1 MGFSLFSAI
10 GGLLATGSGVL
21 LLAMLAASIVL
32 IWDWRWGLAGALLTL
47 LGASSILAALH
58 TPATLVTAS
67 QWLAVVVATTLLAL
81 AGWLHPASAGAHA
94 NHNWLLRLI
103 ALVFSLGAWWVIDPG
118 VTLPMFTQVETD
130 LIFWIGLCGLLI
142 LSMSTAP
149 LQAGIGL
156 LLLTA
161 PVQAIAPVLL
171 PESGVAVI
179 AGIAQILLALA
190 CAYLTLTPAVATRAR
205 RPMLPLPGAR
215 TAPTATAR
223 RRRPFF
229 RPQPLT
235 PAQTLPAAADPRR
248 EETPAPLEES
258 R

>member
-1 MGFSLFSAI
+1 MGSSLFSAI

-32 IWDWRWGLAGALLTL
+32 IWDWRWGLVGALLTL

-58 TPATLVTAS
+58 TPATLVTTS
-67 QWLAVVVATTLLAL
+67 QWLAITVATTLLAL
-81 AGWLHPASAGAHA
+81 AGWLHPASAGAPA

-103 ALVFSLGAWWVIDPG
+103 ALAFSLGAWWVIDPG
-118 VTLPMFTQVETD
+118 VALPLFTQVETD

-149 LQAGIGL
+149 LHTGIGL

-171 PESGVAVI
+171 PGSGVAVI

-190 CAYLTLTPAVATRAR
+190 CAYLTLAPAVASRGR
-205 RPMLPLPGAR
+205 RPMLPLPGPSSP
-215 TAPTATAR
+215 PTLPPR
-223 RRRPFF
+223 LRRPFF
-229 RPQPLT
+229 RPQRLT
-235 PAQTLPAAADPRR
+235 PASTVPAASAPRR
-248 EETPAPLEES
+248 EAPAPVEES